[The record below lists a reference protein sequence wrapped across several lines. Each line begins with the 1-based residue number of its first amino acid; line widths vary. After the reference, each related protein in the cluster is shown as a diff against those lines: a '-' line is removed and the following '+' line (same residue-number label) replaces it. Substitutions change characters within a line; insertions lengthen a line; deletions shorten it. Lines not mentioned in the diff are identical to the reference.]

1 MGIQLQIVQDA
12 DMAQFKHDMQEAFQK
27 GAEAEFGNITEQILP
42 ESHINA
48 SLSKSGSVAYAAVE
62 DGRIVGGAIVQI
74 DSQTHHNHLDFLYVK
89 CGVQSKGIGQ
99 AIWNAIEQLHP
110 ETMIWET
117 GTPYFEKRNIHFYV
131 NKCGFHI
138 VEYYNDKHP
147 DPNMP
152 DVPNTPDMPDTDDI
166 PGFEQGFFRFEKRMK

>member
-48 SLSKSGSVAYAAVE
+48 SLIKSGSVAYAAVE

-74 DSQTHHNHLDFLYVK
+74 DSQTHRNHLDFLYVK
-89 CGVQSKGIGQ
+89 CGVQSRGGRTSNLGCNRAAAPGNYDLGNRYPLFRETQ
-99 AIWNAIEQLHP
+99 YPLLCEQVRL
-110 ETMIWET
+110 
-117 GTPYFEKRNIHFYV
+117 PYR
-131 NKCGFHI
+131 
-138 VEYYNDKHP
+138 
-147 DPNMP
+147 
-152 DVPNTPDMPDTDDI
+152 
-166 PGFEQGFFRFEKRMK
+166 

>member
-1 MGIQLQIVQDA
+1 MSIELKIVQGA
-12 DMAQFKHDMQEAFQK
+12 DMPQFKHDMQEAFQK

-48 SLSKSGSVAYAAVE
+48 SLGKGGSVAYAAME
-62 DGRIVGGAIVQI
+62 DGCMVGGAIVQI
-74 DSQTHHNHLDFLYVK
+74 DTQTHHNHLDFLYVK
-89 CGVQSKGIGQ
+89 HGVQSRGVGQ
-99 AIWNAIEQLHP
+99 AIWAAIEQLHP
-110 ETMIWET
+110 ETIIWET

-147 DPNMP
+147 EPNMSN
-152 DVPNTPDMPDTDDI
+152 VPDMPDSEAI